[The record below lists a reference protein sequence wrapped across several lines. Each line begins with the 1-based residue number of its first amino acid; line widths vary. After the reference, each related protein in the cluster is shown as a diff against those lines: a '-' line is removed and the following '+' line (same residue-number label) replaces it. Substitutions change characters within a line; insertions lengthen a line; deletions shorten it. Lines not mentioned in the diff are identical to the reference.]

1 MKTVFALL
9 ALVFS
14 TAAFSECYSIY
25 DSANELVWQGASTP
39 VPMNTDSL
47 DQEVQ
52 KIVPKG
58 HMVITNSLLEACN
71 AVNFIK
77 PRKTMRDKAEEIKYD

>member
-25 DSANELVWQGASTP
+25 SASNELVWEGMSPP
-39 VPMNTDSL
+39 VPMDTVSL
-47 DQEVQ
+47 DEEVN

-58 HMVITNSLLEACN
+58 HMVVTNIISSPCPP
-71 AVNFIK
+71 VNLIK
-77 PRKTMRDKAEEIKYD
+77 PRQSMREKVEETKYN